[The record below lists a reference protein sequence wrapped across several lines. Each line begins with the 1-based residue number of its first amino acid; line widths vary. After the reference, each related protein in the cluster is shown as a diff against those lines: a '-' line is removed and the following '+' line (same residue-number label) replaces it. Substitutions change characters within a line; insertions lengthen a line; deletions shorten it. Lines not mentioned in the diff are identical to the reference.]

1 MIKVNIIKDGAVT
14 NSAQFKTE
22 NEALAWLSVEE
33 KNKSFGKP
41 AYTETI
47 PEVKDAEGN
56 VVQPEQVINHESTV
70 SFEIVDITAEIQAK
84 KDKADKKDKDR
95 KNRVKDLKAIDFK
108 NINNVADLK
117 PILKSII
124 DEILKDDE

>member
-1 MIKVNIIKDGAVT
+1 MIKVNIIKDGVVT

-41 AYTETI
+41 AYVEII
-47 PEVKDAEGN
+47 PPVLDENGVVESAKEV
-56 VVQPEQVINHESTV
+56 NHPSEYLI
-70 SFEIVDITAEIQAK
+70 EMVDITAEVQAK
-84 KDKADKKDKDR
+84 KDKANKKDKDR
-95 KNRVKDLKAIDFK
+95 KNRVKDLRAIDFK

-117 PILKSII
+117 PILKAII

>member
-1 MIKVNIIKDGAVT
+1 MKKLIIKSQKHGEMT
-14 NSAQFKTE
+14 RNFESELEAQAFI
-22 NEALAWLSVEE
+22 EASGDHY
-33 KNKSFGKP
+33 GKM

-56 VVQPEQVINHESTV
+56 VIQPEQVINHEATV